1 MPTRSGVS
9 CQATRRITACDI
21 YHPVLERTNA
31 TMLAN
36 LGLQS
41 GQMSPPY
48 DRLRLLTK

>member
-9 CQATRRITACDI
+9 CQATRRITGCDI